1 MASKWPF
8 GKKTAPPK
16 KIVTPKEVEVVE
28 YERKKDTSQK
38 DLIEDKSHLKKKSFI
53 DAMALLGD
61 D

>member
-16 KIVTPKEVEVVE
+16 KTVKPKEVEVVE

>member
-1 MASKWPF
+1 MWPF
-8 GKKTAPPK
+8 GKKSVPTEPK
-16 KIVTPKEVEVVE
+16 VEPKQVEVVE

>member
-1 MASKWPF
+1 MWPF
-8 GKKTAPPK
+8 GKKSVPAEPK
-16 KIVTPKEVEVVE
+16 VEPKQVEVVE

>member
-8 GKKTAPPK
+8 GKKTAPTK
-16 KIVTPKEVEVVE
+16 KIVKPKEVEVVE